1 MAGAAE
7 GEGRAD
13 QRLNE
18 EELRFALESGQ
29 LGTWSLDRASS
40 ELTTSPTCRKNFG
53 RDPERPFTYD
63 ELRAA
68 VHPQDRDRMV
78 SAVRDSLETGCDCDI
93 VYRVIT
99 PAGEV
104 RWLGIRARVSHL
116 ANGGAVR
123 LAGVSQDITA
133 QRQADRMRVALVA
146 LGDALRDLDDAAAI
160 AHTAGRIL
168 GETLDIDRAGYG
180 TVDPVEE
187 TITIERDWNAPG
199 VESLAGTLH
208 FRDYGHYVEDLV
220 RGETV
225 AFADAE
231 VDPRTRANAAALE
244 AINARAVV
252 NMPVTERGRTVALFY
267 LNHGAARVWTPA
279 ELAFLR
285 EVAERTRAS
294 SERRRAEVAVRASA
308 RRLAFLDALGRDSAE
323 ATDADAILALTTRRL
338 GEYLGVS
345 IAAYADMEDD
355 QDAFTIRGDWAAP
368 GSASIVGRYRLAA
381 FGARAV
387 RELGAGEPLIIH
399 DNLVELPPEEAAT
412 FQAIGI
418 TATICMP
425 LVKEGRLAALMAIH
439 DKAPRVWSAEELALL
454 REVTERSWA
463 HVERVGAV
471 SELRASEARLRVLNA
486 ELEQRVIER
495 SRSRGRTW
503 QVSPEL
509 LGVAGLDGHLEE
521 VNPAWR
527 TVLDWPA
534 DELLGRDVAQ
544 FVHPDDAAATGAV
557 YDQLRDP
564 VPPAVLRVDNRCRC
578 RDGSYRWLSWL
589 IVPDDGRLYLSARDV
604 TEQKEAAQAL
614 AHAQASLRQ
623 SQKMEAVGQLTGGL
637 AHDFNNLLAGISGS
651 LEMMNTRIS
660 QGRLDAVERYFMAA
674 RGAVKRAAAL
684 THRLLA
690 FSRRQTLDPKPTDV
704 NRLVSGMEE
713 LVRRTVGPSI
723 ELEVVGAAAVWPT
736 LVDQNQL
743 ENALLNLCINARD
756 AMPHGGRLT
765 IETAN
770 RWLDERAAQ
779 SHDLAP
785 GQYVSLSVT
794 DTGTGMAPDVIAKAF
809 DPFFTTKPLGEGT
822 GLGLSMV
829 YGFARQSGGQVR
841 VYSELGSGTTM
852 CVYLPRGATDA
863 QAAAVEAPAPNPETT
878 GKGETVLVVDDEPTI
893 RMLVGEVLADGG
905 YTAIEASDGPA
916 ALRILQSS
924 VRIDLLITDVGLPGG
939 LNGRQVADAA
949 REARPGLHVIFITG
963 YAENAALGGGYLERG
978 MSLITKP
985 FEIDTL
991 ARKIREAFD
1000 AARASRPGEASR

>member
-1 MAGAAE
+1 
-7 GEGRAD
+7 
-13 QRLNE
+13 LNE
-18 EELRFALESGQ
+18 QELLFALESGQ
-29 LGTWSLDRASS
+29 LGTWSLGVASG
-40 ELTTSPTCRKNFG
+40 ELTTSPTCRQHFG
-53 RDPERPFTYD
+53 RDPALGFTYD
-63 ELRAA
+63 EWRAA
-68 VHPQDRDRMV
+68 VHPHDRERMAA
-78 SAVRDSLETGCDCDI
+78 AVRASIEAGSDCEI
-93 VYRVIT
+93 VFRAIA
-99 PAGEV
+99 PPDEV
-104 RWLGIRARVSHL
+104 RWLSVRARVSG
-116 ANGGAVR
+116 AGDGGTAR

-133 QRQADRMRVALVA
+133 RRQADAMRVALVA
-146 LGDALRDLDDAAAI
+146 LGDALRDLDDAASI
-160 AHTAGRIL
+160 AYTAGRIL

-180 TVDPVEE
+180 TVDPVDE

-199 VESLAGTLH
+199 VQSLAGTLH
-208 FRDYGHYVEDLV
+208 FRDYGDYIEDLV

-231 VDPRTRANAAALE
+231 VDPRTRANAGALE

-252 NMPVTERGRTVALFY
+252 NMPVTEQGRTVALFY
-267 LNHGAARVWTPA
+267 LNHGAARAWAPA

-285 EVAERTRAS
+285 EVAERTRAA

-308 RRLAFLDALGRDSAE
+308 RRLAFLDGLGRDSAE
-323 ATDADAILALTTRRL
+323 AIDADAILALTTRRL

-387 RELGAGEPLIIH
+387 RELGAGEPLIIN
-399 DNLVELPPEEAAT
+399 DNLAELPPEEAAT

-425 LVKEGRLAALMAIH
+425 LVKEGRLVALMAIH
-439 DKAPRVWSAEELALL
+439 DKSPRVWSAEELALL

-471 SELRASEARLRVLNA
+471 SELRASESRLRVLNA
-486 ELEQRVIER
+486 ELEQRVVER

-509 LGVAGLDGHLEE
+509 LGVADLDGRLEE
-521 VNPAWR
+521 VNPAWQA
-527 TVLDWPA
+527 VLDWSA
-534 DELLGRDVAQ
+534 NDLLGRDVTQ
-544 FVHPDDAAATGAV
+544 LVHPDDAAATGLV
-557 YDQLRDP
+557 YAELRND
-564 VPPAVLRVDNRCRC
+564 VLPPVLRVDNRCRC
-578 RDGSYRWLSWL
+578 RDGAYRWLSWL

-614 AHAQASLRQ
+614 AQAQASLRQ

-690 FSRRQTLDPKPTDV
+690 FSRRQTLDPKPTDL
-704 NRLVSGMEE
+704 NRLVTGMEE

-723 ELEVVGAAAVWPT
+723 QLEVVGAAAVWPT

-779 SHDLAP
+779 SHDLPA

-841 VYSELGSGTTM
+841 VYSELGTGTTM
-852 CVYLPRGATDA
+852 SVYLPRGATDA
-863 QAAAVEAPAPNPETT
+863 QASTIDAPAPNPETT

-916 ALRILQSS
+916 ALKILQSS

-991 ARKIREAFD
+991 ARKIREAFE
-1000 AARASRPGEASR
+1000 AARAVRAEPGPGPKA